1 MARKRKGSGNVS
13 LPEGV
18 AVVKSK
24 GKIYYYWA
32 PGRGT
37 KNAAKPIA
45 LGKDATDPK
54 FWERLRKLAGEDSVQ
69 AALDSEV
76 GSFNA
81 LIKEYKAHHAYK
93 KLRKRSQDH
102 YDDQLD
108 KIALAWGKLKV
119 ASLTVAHI
127 VALRDKHQATPV
139 AANHILSMLRTL
151 LKFGLERQYG
161 TTNPAREVANLE
173 ILDEQNA
180 KPWPEWAYQFIIANA
195 PEDVRR
201 AAFLGRACGQR
212 RADLVLF
219 GRKNRKDD
227 GLVIKVGK
235 LRNRD
240 HIIPLTKA
248 QLAELDSWS
257 CSDTGPWIT
266 SSAGETMSGDAI
278 YQALQRYIE
287 RTPELQGVQ
296 LAMHG
301 LRAMATID
309 RKLAGAENRAIGAS
323 LRMST
328 AMVERYI
335 RHIDD
340 LELARGVRDR
350 LEAKGA

>member
-1 MARKRKGSGNVS
+1 MS

-18 AVVKSK
+18 NVVKSK
-24 GKIYYYWA
+24 GKTYYYYA

-37 KNAAKPIA
+37 KNAAKPVSI
-45 LGKDATDPK
+45 GKDPTDPK
-54 FWERLRKLAGEDSVQ
+54 FWERLKKLAGPDPVQ
-69 AALDSEV
+69 AAIDSNV
-76 GSFNA
+76 GTFNA

-108 KIALAWGKLKV
+108 KITLAWGKLKV
-119 ASLTVAHI
+119 ASLTPMHI

-151 LKFGLERQYG
+151 LKFGVERQYSP
-161 TTNPAREVANLE
+161 TNPAREVSNLE
-173 ILDEQNA
+173 IMDEQNA
-180 KPWPEWAYQFIIANA
+180 KPWPEWAYQFILKNA

-212 RADLVLF
+212 RSDLVLF
-219 GRKNRKDD
+219 GKKNRKED
-227 GLVIKVGK
+227 GIAIKIGK
-235 LRNRD
+235 LRNKD
-240 HIIPLTKA
+240 HVIPLMKS

-266 SSAGETMSGDAI
+266 SPAGDTMSGDAI

-287 RTPELQGVQ
+287 RTPELKDLQ

-340 LELARGVRDR
+340 LELARGVRDQ